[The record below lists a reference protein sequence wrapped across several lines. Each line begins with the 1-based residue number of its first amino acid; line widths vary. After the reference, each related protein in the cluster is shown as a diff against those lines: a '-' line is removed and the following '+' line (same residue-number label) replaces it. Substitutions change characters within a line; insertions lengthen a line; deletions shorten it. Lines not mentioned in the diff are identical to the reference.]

1 MNPNTK
7 IPTNSLP
14 GPDNVTRV
22 ELPNGIIV
30 LARSS
35 FATPSFA
42 VSGYLN
48 GGSIGDPDDRLG
60 LAQFTA
66 LALTRGTQ
74 RYSFQDFSERVESAG
89 ASIGFGAGVQ
99 SASFSTHGLA
109 EDFSMLLELLG
120 ESLFHPTFPEEQI
133 RRLQAQLL
141 TGLDM
146 RGQDTAEMADLT
158 LSEALFPNHPYGR
171 PEDGYPE
178 TVRAIQR
185 EDLQTFHRNHYGP
198 RGMVFSVV
206 GALDPDAVVDQ
217 IERVFGSWKNPEQM
231 PAPAV
236 PPNPAPQDKVR
247 RHVPIPGKSQTDIA
261 MGVYGPKRTSE
272 EYVPALVANNILG
285 QFGMMGRIGEAVREN
300 AGLAYYAT
308 SGVEAW
314 TEGGAWQISAGVNPA
329 NVDRAIDLILDQVQR
344 FVAEPVTPQELED
357 STANITGR
365 LPLSLESNAGV
376 AGALLTLERFQLGLD
391 YYQRYPEMV
400 RSVTRE
406 RILEVAR
413 QYLNLDR
420 MAIITAG
427 P

>member
-1 MNPNTK
+1 MNSNNESSA
-7 IPTNSLP
+7 NSLP
-14 GPDNVTRV
+14 GPENVTRV

-35 FATPSFA
+35 FSTPSFA
-42 VSGYLN
+42 ISGYLD

-74 RYSFQDFSERVESAG
+74 KYSFQDFSERVESAG
-89 ASIGFGAGVQ
+89 ASVGFGAGIE
-99 SASFSTHGLA
+99 SASFSVHGLA

-120 ESLFHPTFPEEQI
+120 ESLFHPTFPEEQT

-141 TGLDM
+141 TGLAM

-158 LSEALFPNHPYGR
+158 LSEVLFPNHPYGR

-206 GALDPDAVVDQ
+206 GALEPDKVIDQ
-217 IERVFGSWKNPEQM
+217 IERVFGTWKNPNQM

-236 PPNPAPQDKVR
+236 PPNPELQDKVR

-272 EYVPALVANNILG
+272 EYIPVLVANNILG

-308 SGVEAW
+308 SGLDAW
-314 TEGGAWQISAGVNPA
+314 TEGGTWQISAGVNPT
-329 NVDRAIDLILDQVQR
+329 NVDRAVDLILEEVRR

-357 STANITGR
+357 SAANITGR

-413 QYLNLDR
+413 QYLDFDR